1 MREQAFST
9 CRESVYQGN
18 SATPL
23 DHHEARRSQSQSQQP
38 VSARKTATP
47 GMSAAPGHAHTR
59 VTTGEEGEELDP
71 MVEQLQDCSRLYVRL
86 ENCLV
91 EHDRDWRKC
100 QEARVFLLSLPV
112 CSQRFVP

>member
-1 MREQAFST
+1 M
-9 CRESVYQGN
+9 SV
-18 SATPL
+18 
-23 DHHEARRSQSQSQQP
+23 
-38 VSARKTATP
+38 
-47 GMSAAPGHAHTR
+47 APGHAHTR

-100 QEARVFLLSLPV
+100 QEEVRSLKV
-112 CSQRFVP
+112 CMSRQQAHQQQQEQQSADQKQ